1 MIGWVIGRCGPQKET
16 KLQQDIVDIS
26 KNGPIP
32 TYVPV
37 HLFYRSVS
45 RYAQARKPVRELIAP
60 RMVFMQAG
68 FAKIRMLEA
77 ARYYGEG
84 ASKLENFL
92 ATGHYERGQ
101 RVEGTIERVQRLPDF
116 EGFVLDNNDVP
127 YVIPHDTMT
136 QFMIAVDRTNLFVE
150 QMEQEALG
158 RITEAKKTTWRKLA
172 DETRDKLN
180 YLLFG
185 KIRD

>member
-32 TYVPV
+32 TYIPV

-45 RYAQARKPVRELIAP
+45 RYAQARKPVRQLIAP

-68 FAKIRMLEA
+68 YAKIRMLEA
-77 ARYYGEG
+77 ARYQGDGLGGDYPHE
-84 ASKLENFL
+84 
-92 ATGHYERGQ
+92 YQIGQ
-101 RVEGTIERVQRLPDF
+101 RVEGTIERVQRLKDF
-116 EGFVLDNNDVP
+116 EGFVLDSNDVP
-127 YVIPHDTMT
+127 YVIPHGTMT

-158 RITEAKKTTWRKLA
+158 RIEEAKKTTWRKLA

-185 KIRD
+185 KYRD